1 MRSFITIS
9 ATLLVLLP
17 AASSLAQP
25 ESKTEKLSGTS
36 LKRPGAKKTPVKKTA
51 AATRTQTETKDDGSA
66 GAEPQAKATPTT
78 SRTSKKKPSVEKDK
92 AQPRR
97 KAKQPAAIRS
107 RAPGLTGATGL
118 DRLWAADTGP
128 LDTIRMRLGLAFFNA
143 DDFPYEG
150 AGNAFIGSY
159 FSFAYTP
166 HKFVEAFTSISATSN
181 SHDAEQP
188 SLLQTQGDLTLGVKG
203 VYPVSDLIRVGGAI
217 AARFLSG
224 VGSAGFEPSATS
236 VDLRLLSTFDFTDA
250 EKIPLRIHLEIG
262 NYFENSEVLT
272 DHLAGEPS
280 LVQEYG
286 LQVAR
291 YDRLT
296 FGLGIES
303 PFDPYFNPFLEY
315 QISKPHFVEL
325 GRTGQ
330 GSHEYT
336 FDSIPHHLTLGLRAF
351 PIEHLAIDTAVRIGL
366 ASKPHTGVPATPPYM
381 VLIGVA
387 YTLDP
392 TPKIVTRTVER
403 TSPAP
408 VIVKKTG
415 LFSGRIADKTSG
427 KPIADALISYPS
439 TAGFSPQTST
449 NDGRFSGYRFD
460 AGVVE
465 YTVSAKGYKPKQ
477 GRTTMTGGQNAS
489 VEIKLELDPAQQAGD
504 VTVRIFGK
512 RGKPIVAALTF
523 GGKATGVKGQS
534 KPGQPYKAKLP
545 AGRHPLT
552 VTAKGYDVLKTAVL
566 VRGGETTPLRF
577 NLTTGRPKAV
587 PATVGPSRAPVG
599 PPKVSGGGRFAKVT
613 PRSISLRRRID
624 FKPGTSEL
632 TPNSRAVLNDVA
644 RGMKQIKN
652 IKRVRIAAHV
662 SGTGSRDKDSRL
674 SIARANRVKGYLV
687 SRGVSAG
694 RLQARGYGGLNP
706 IRPSLTTRAR
716 AQNER
721 VTFTVIRK

>member
-9 ATLLVLLP
+9 VALLVVLP
-17 AASSLAQP
+17 TAASLAQTQSQVEQANSNP
-25 ESKTEKLSGTS
+25 SKKGARKAGPAKESTK
-36 LKRPGAKKTPVKKTA
+36 
-51 AATRTQTETKDDGSA
+51 ATTRAPAVSKVAETQTSA
-66 GAEPQAKATPTT
+66 PKSDAAKA
-78 SRTSKKKPSVEKDK
+78 SKPPRSKPNTGRVQSK
-92 AQPRR
+92 AQNTANEPV
-97 KAKQPAAIRS
+97 PIRS
-107 RAPGLTGATGL
+107 RAPSLNGSTGL

-128 LDTIRMRLGLAFFNA
+128 LETIRMRLGLAFFNA
-143 DDFPYEG
+143 DNFPYQG
-150 AGNAFIGSY
+150 AGNAFVGSY

-181 SHDAEQP
+181 SHDQEQP
-188 SLLQTQGDLTLGVKG
+188 SLLQTQGDLTLGIKS
-203 VYPVSDLIRVGGAI
+203 VYPVSDLVRVGGAL

-236 VDLRLLSTFDFTDA
+236 VDLRLLSTFDFTEA
-250 EKIPLRIHLEIG
+250 EKIPLKIHLELG

-272 DHLAGEPS
+272 EHLAGEPS

-303 PFDPYFNPFLEY
+303 PFDRYFNPFLEY

-325 GRTGQ
+325 ARTGQ

-351 PIEHLAIDTAVRIGL
+351 PLEHLAIDTAVRIGL
-366 ASKPHTGVPATPPYM
+366 ANKPHTGVPATPPYM
-381 VLIGVA
+381 VLLGVA

-392 TPKIVTRTVER
+392 KPKVITKTVEKQV
-403 TSPAP
+403 PAP
-408 VIVKKTG
+408 VVAKKTG
-415 LFSGRIADKTSG
+415 LFSGRVLDAKSG
-427 KPIADALISYPS
+427 QPVTDALISYSSMP
-439 TAGFSPQTST
+439 GFSPQTSAS
-449 NDGRFSGYRFD
+449 DGRFSGYRFD

-465 YTVSAKGYKPKQ
+465 YSVTAKGYKPKQ
-477 GRTTMTGGQNAS
+477 GRKTMSAGQNAS
-489 VEIKLELDPAQQAGD
+489 VEIKLEIDPAQQAGD
-504 VTVRIFGK
+504 IEIRIFGR
-512 RGKPIVAALTF
+512 RGKPVAASLKF
-523 GGKATGVKGQS
+523 GGKAIGQTGRF

-552 VTAKGYDVLKTAVL
+552 VTAKGYEVYKTAVL
-566 VRGGETTPLRF
+566 VRGGQTTPLRL
-577 NLTTGRPKAV
+577 NLPIGRPK
-587 PATVGPSRAPVG
+587 TGPVSSGSPQKPIG
-599 PPKVSGGGRFAKVT
+599 PPKASAGGRFATVT
-613 PRSISLRRRID
+613 ARSISLRRRID
-624 FKPGTSEL
+624 FKPGSSEL
-632 TPNSRAVLNDVA
+632 TPNARAVLNDVA
-644 RGMKQIKN
+644 RGMKQIKT

-687 SRGVSAG
+687 SRGVAAG
-694 RLQARGYGGLNP
+694 RLQARGYGGLKP
-706 IRPSLTTRAR
+706 IRPSLTKRAR